1 MSVKY
6 KALIVVFF
14 ILVIDQ
20 VTKILVKTNMTLG
33 ESIPVFGHWFYIR
46 FIENPGMAFGID
58 MPGKWGKPML
68 SIFRIVAVLGIG
80 YYIFSLSKKNAPS
93 GLVIC
98 LSMILAGALGNIVD
112 STFYGL
118 IFNEST
124 YSQIAEF
131 TPASGGY
138 ASLLHGQVVDMLY
151 FPLFDG
157 HFPNWLPFWGGK
169 QFVFFR
175 PIFNLADSSITLG
188 VIIILIFQKKFF
200 RNL

>member
-6 KALIVVFF
+6 KAFIVIFF

-20 VTKILVKTNMTLG
+20 VSKVIIKTNMTLG
-33 ESIPVFGHWFYIR
+33 ESIPVFGEWFYIR

-58 MPGKWGKPML
+58 IPGKWGKPML
-68 SIFRIVAVLGIG
+68 SIFRIIAVFGIG
-80 YYIFSLSKKNAPS
+80 YYILNLAKKGAPTGLILS
-93 GLVIC
+93 
-98 LSMILAGALGNIVD
+98 LSMILAGALGNIID
-112 STFYGL
+112 STIYGL

-124 YSQIAEF
+124 YSQIAELM
-131 TPASGGY
+131 PESGGY

-157 HFPNWLPFWGGK
+157 QFPDWLPIWGGK

-175 PIFNLADSSITLG
+175 PIFNLADSSITVG
-188 VIIILIFQKKFF
+188 VTIILIFQKKYFKD
-200 RNL
+200 L

>member
-20 VTKILVKTNMTLG
+20 ITKLIVKTNMTLG
-33 ESIPVFGHWFYIR
+33 ESIPVFGDWFYIR

-58 MPGKWGKPML
+58 IPGKWGKPLL
-68 SIFRIVAVLGIG
+68 SIFRILAVLGIG
-80 YYIFSLSKKNAPS
+80 YYILNLVKKGAPN
-93 GLVIC
+93 GLIYC
-98 LSMILAGALGNIVD
+98 LAMIMAGAFGNIID

-118 IFNEST
+118 IFNESS
-124 YSQIAEF
+124 YSQIAQFVPEG
-131 TPASGGY
+131 GGY
-138 ASLLHGQVVDMLY
+138 ASILHGQVVDMLY

-157 HFPNWLPFWGGK
+157 HFPDWLPFWGGR

-175 PIFNLADSSITLG
+175 PIFNLADSSITIG
-188 VIIILIFQKKFF
+188 VAIILIFQKRYF
-200 RNL
+200 RDL